1 MGQFAILEN
10 SSSAQPL
17 ACLGDTSHAS
27 LWTSLGSPPFPTL
40 LFICSSCL
48 LFSKACL
55 VFGILESFGL
65 FSDLGKLL
73 SFSFHLSLL
82 WGSPRHVMSL
92 LQNTGE
98 RIFVN
103 PETCYE
109 VVGAIGGPAMGKS
122 W

>member
-1 MGQFAILEN
+1 M
-10 SSSAQPL
+10 
-17 ACLGDTSHAS
+17 
-27 LWTSLGSPPFPTL
+27 
-40 LFICSSCL
+40 
-48 LFSKACL
+48 
-55 VFGILESFGL
+55 FGILESFGL

-73 SFSFHLSLL
+73 SFSFYLSLL
-82 WGSPRHVMSL
+82 WGSPWHVMSL

-98 RIFVN
+98 RISIN